1 MNAQNRINECTDR
14 EIIEEELGEH
24 RDLLERLAGLDTKLS
39 DDAERALKILDGGD
53 QS

>member
-1 MNAQNRINECTDR
+1 MNAKNRLDKCTDK

-24 RDLLERLAGLDTKLS
+24 RDVLERLADLDTKLS
-39 DDAERALKILDGGD
+39 DDAERVLEILDGGD